1 MTIDKQGGRDDR
13 LLAALWLHERDAA
26 AAPGGSGADAD
37 VLTGLWRRETGLAD
51 DAPFG
56 ARLAADGLTPESF
69 RSVLASMR
77 APAPAAGA
85 DTAWIAEWRALLRR
99 AAEAP
104 AADRE
109 RCEAYLDNAPLGR
122 GAWPVLWE
130 AVLRMR
136 EALAPHRDL
145 LADPEHLA
153 RRLASDLAP
162 RLVAVMDGVLA
173 LELHLARLRGE
184 LTGDTDAERLQG
196 FRERIADLDWFA
208 AACDRHPVVPRLLL
222 ARLGGRVAAVGEALH
237 RFRSDRARLGAIGV
251 GAEEAVTAIEA
262 GGSDPHRG
270 GRTTLVFRAG
280 DAAVV
285 YKPRP
290 AGPDACF
297 ERCVAWLNERGFTP
311 RLATVPTVAGDAWL
325 WQAFVDPAACADEA
339 AVRRFY
345 RRQGGLI
352 ALLHAL
358 GASDLHRENL
368 IAAGE
373 HPLPVDLETLFHV
386 HHRPSKEGSATY
398 RAYTLVSDSVLAT
411 GLLPFYLEDP
421 DGRTG
426 TDLSGVSAATGQTAP
441 GEVLRWTG
449 EGTVHMRAERTQ
461 VALSTTDNQPVL
473 DGRARPAADYADAV
487 EAGFTAAYRIIEADR
502 EAFTALLDDFAGTP
516 VRHIVRSTSTYALAL
531 EAGHHPDHLGDGLHR
546 DRLLDRFWSGIA
558 ASYDLVPVVR
568 AERLDLLAD
577 DIPYF
582 TSRPDS
588 TSLWDGRGRTLPD
601 QFETTALETA
611 RRRIGG
617 FGEAHRRSQ
626 VEIMKASLGKPY
638 RPPFAE
644 ARFAP
649 DGGRPEPGPDSYLE
663 AAARIGDHLSATAI
677 RAGDTASWI
686 ERRWVGGRRW
696 QLGAMDLGLY
706 NGLTGTA
713 YFLAYLEA
721 ATGERRYGA
730 LADAA
735 LASIR
740 EMLAAP
746 FGQPLGAFTG
756 RAGAVH
762 LLAHLAAVRG
772 DGDLAAEARREAV
785 RLAGKAPAASADL
798 LEGAAGIIL
807 VLLGMHGRTGDA
819 AMLEVAAEYG
829 EALLKRAKPQERGLA
844 WETPVSPRPLAG
856 YAHGAAGVAHALAAL
871 GARAGDPRFTEAAA
885 AGIAYERSVY
895 LPEAGNWD
903 DLRTPGTPAG
913 ELPVAWCNGAAG
925 IGIARLLTAA
935 YLDESLEDDI
945 AAAVACTERRG
956 FERNDCL
963 CHGDLGNLELLRLAG
978 RGGQAE
984 ARLAASFAEAHRRGG
999 WLSGWGHQRH
1009 ETLGLFTG
1017 LAGTGLALLRGA
1029 LGDRVPSPLWLE
1041 EPGRW

>member
-1 MTIDKQGGRDDR
+1 V
-13 LLAALWLHERDAA
+13 
-26 AAPGGSGADAD
+26 D

-51 DAPFG
+51 DAAFA
-56 ARLAADGLTPESF
+56 ARLAADGLTPEVF
-69 RSVLASMR
+69 RSVLAAMKSPT
-77 APAPAAGA
+77 PATGA
-85 DTAWIAEWRALLRR
+85 DTAWIAGWKELLRHAAAAPEDDR
-99 AAEAP
+99 A
-104 AADRE
+104 
-109 RCEAYLDNAPLGR
+109 RCQSYLDNAPLGR
-122 GAWPVLWE
+122 AAWPALWE
-130 AVLRMR
+130 SVLRMR
-136 EALAPHRDL
+136 EALAPHHDL
-145 LADPEHLA
+145 LDDPEHLA

-162 RLVAVMDGVLA
+162 RLVAVLDGVLA

-184 LTGDTDAERLQG
+184 LTGETDTERLQG
-196 FRERIADLDWFA
+196 FRERIADLDWFEG
-208 AACDRHPVVPRLLL
+208 ACRRHPVVPRLLL
-222 ARLGGRVAAVGEALH
+222 ARIDGRVNAVNEALH
-237 RFRSDRARLGAIGV
+237 RFRENRDRLGAIGID
-251 GAEEAVTAIEA
+251 AQDAITAIEA

-270 GRTTLVFRAG
+270 GRTTLVFKTAN
-280 DAAVV
+280 AAVV

-290 AGPDACF
+290 AGADACF
-297 ERCVAWLNERGFTP
+297 DLCAAWLNERGFTP
-311 RLATVPTVAGDAWL
+311 RLETIPNVAGEDWL
-325 WQAFVDPAACADEA
+325 WQAFVDPAECDDEA

-373 HPLPVDLETLFHV
+373 HPLLVDLETLFHV

-398 RAYTLVSDSVLAT
+398 RAYSLVYDSVLAT

-426 TDLSGVSAATGQTAP
+426 TDLSGVSAAEGQTAP

-461 VALSTTDNQPVL
+461 VALSATDNQPVL
-473 DGRARPAADYADAV
+473 NGRAQSAADWADTV

-502 EAFTALLDDFAGTP
+502 GAFTALLDEFADTT

-531 EAGHHPDHLGDGLHR
+531 EAGHHPDYLGDGLHR
-546 DRLLDRFWSGIA
+546 DRLLDRFWAGIA
-558 ASYDLVPVVR
+558 ASYDLAPVVR

-588 TSLWDGRGRTLPD
+588 TSMWDSRGRQLPN

-617 FGEAHRRSQ
+617 FGPAHRRSQ
-626 VEIMKASLGKPY
+626 IEIMKASLGKPY
-638 RPPFAE
+638 EPPFAKG
-644 ARFAP
+644 RFAI
-649 DGGRPEPGPDSYLE
+649 GSERPEPGPDSYLE
-663 AAARIGDHLSATAI
+663 AAARIGDHLAATAI
-677 RAGDTASWI
+677 RAGDTASWT

-696 QLGAMDLGLY
+696 QLGPMDLGLY

-721 ATGERRYGA
+721 ATGGHDYGA
-730 LADAA
+730 LADAT
-735 LASIR
+735 LGSIR

-746 FGQPLGAFTG
+746 IGQPLGAFTG

-762 LLAHLAAVRG
+762 LLTHLAAIRR
-772 DGDLAAEARREAV
+772 DPSLMDEARSEAN
-785 RLAGKAPAASADL
+785 RLAGKASAASADL

-807 VLLGMHGRTGDA
+807 VLSGVHESTGDDSV
-819 AMLEVAAEYG
+819 LEIASEYG

-844 WETPVSPRPLAG
+844 WETPVATRPLAG
-856 YAHGAAGVAHALAAL
+856 YAHGAAGIAHALATL
-871 GARAGDPRFTEAAA
+871 GTRTGDRRFTEAAA
-885 AGIAYERSVY
+885 AGIAFERSVY

-903 DLRTPGTPAG
+903 DLRTPGTPAD

-925 IGIARLLTAA
+925 IGMARLLTAPH
-935 YLDESLEDDI
+935 LEESLEDDI
-945 AAAVACTERRG
+945 AAALACTEQRG

-963 CHGDLGNLELLRLAG
+963 CHGDLGNLELLRLAD
-978 RGGQAE
+978 RADLAE
-984 ARLAASFAEAHRRGG
+984 ERLAASFTQAHRRDG

-1041 EPGRW
+1041 GAGRW

>member
-26 AAPGGSGADAD
+26 AVPEGGESGVD
-37 VLTGLWRRETGLAD
+37 VLTGLWRREAGMTD
-51 DAPFG
+51 DAAFG
-56 ARLAADGLTPESF
+56 ARLAADGLTPEAF
-69 RSVLASMR
+69 RSVLSSMR
-77 APAPAAGA
+77 APVPAAGA
-85 DTAWIAEWRALLRR
+85 DTAWIVEWRTLLRH

-104 AADRE
+104 TADRE
-109 RCEAYLDNAPLGR
+109 RCQAYLDNAPLGR
-122 GAWPVLWE
+122 GAWPALWE
-130 AVLRMR
+130 AVVRMR

-145 LADPEHLA
+145 LEDPERLA

-162 RLVAVMDGVLA
+162 RLVAVMDGVMA

-184 LTGDTDAERLQG
+184 LAGETDAERLQG
-196 FRERIADLDWFA
+196 FRERTADLDWFTE
-208 AACDRHPVVPRLLL
+208 ACRRHPVVPRLLL
-222 ARLGGRVAAVGEALH
+222 ARIGGRVAAVDEALH
-237 RFRSDRARLGAIGV
+237 RFRGDRDRLDAIGV
-251 GAEEAVTAIEA
+251 GSRETITAIEG

-270 GRTTLVFRAG
+270 GRTTLVFRTAE
-280 DAAVV
+280 ASVV

-290 AGPDACF
+290 AGADACF
-297 ERCVAWLNERGFTP
+297 ERCVDWLNGRGFTP
-311 RLATVPTVAGDAWL
+311 RLETVPTVAGEAWL
-325 WQAFVDPAACADEA
+325 WQAFVAPAACADEA

-386 HHRPSKEGSATY
+386 HHRPSKEDSATY
-398 RAYTLVSDSVLAT
+398 RAYSLVSDSVLAT

-449 EGTVHMRAERTQ
+449 EGTVHLRAERTR
-461 VALSTTDNQPVL
+461 VALSDTDNQPML
-473 DGRARPAADYADAV
+473 DGRARSAADHAGEV
-487 EAGFTAAYRIIEADR
+487 EAGFTAAYRIIAADR
-502 EAFTALLDDFAGTP
+502 DAFIALLDGFADTP

-558 ASYDLVPVVR
+558 ASYDLAPVVR

-582 TSRPDS
+582 ASRPDS
-588 TSLWDGRGRTLPD
+588 TSLWDSRGRALPD
-601 QFETTALETA
+601 QFETTALATA
-611 RRRIGG
+611 RRRVGG
-617 FGEAHRRSQ
+617 FGEAHLRSQ

-638 RPPFAE
+638 RPPFA
-644 ARFAP
+644 ADRFSL
-649 DGGRPEPGPDSYLE
+649 GGDRPEPGRESYLE
-663 AAARIGDHLSATAI
+663 AAVRIGDHLAATAI
-677 RAGDTASWI
+677 RAGDTASWT

-696 QLGAMDLGLY
+696 QLGPMDLGLY

-721 ATGERRYGA
+721 ATGERGHGS

-746 FGQPLGAFTG
+746 VGQPLGAFTG

-762 LLAHLAAVRG
+762 LLTHLAALRG
-772 DGDLAAEARREAV
+772 DGALMDEARSEAA
-785 RLAGKAPAASADL
+785 RLAGKSPAASADL

-807 VLLGMHGRTGDA
+807 VLLGVHGRTGDA
-819 AMLEVAAEYG
+819 AVLETAAEYG
-829 EALLKRAKPQERGLA
+829 ESLLKRAKPQDRGVA
-844 WETPVSPRPLAG
+844 WETPVASRPLAG
-856 YAHGAAGVAHALAAL
+856 YAHGAAGIAHALAAL
-871 GARAGDPRFTEAAA
+871 GTRVGDRRFTEAAA
-885 AGIAYERSVY
+885 AGIAYEQSVY
-895 LPEAGNWD
+895 RPEAGNWD
-903 DLRTPGTPAG
+903 DLRTPGTPAA

-925 IGIARLLTAA
+925 IGIARLLAA
-935 YLDESLEDDI
+935 PHLDESPEEDI
-945 AAAVACTERRG
+945 AAAVACTEQYG

-978 RGGQAE
+978 RGDRAE

-1017 LAGTGLALLRGA
+1017 LSGTGLALLRGA

-1041 EPGRW
+1041 GPGRW